1 MSVQNEN
8 CSGSCCNENTNHQ
21 QDANTTDAIFNLI
34 MVCQLIP
41 SMKEHRSLT
50 SLHKCLDTIESL
62 KTLSVLDEL
71 MKRIEN
77 ITYDILTEYLSSS
90 LQDPGVCKYSKTLST
105 RSDESTI
112 DTSWENTFANKFRV
126 NVEGYCLLF
135 FAFLGVIGNVS
146 GIFYILKK
154 KRRSQFFNMMLL
166 PLLVFDALYT
176 ATEFVMSFE
185 EHILP
190 FPLNFMWIYRYLLY
204 PLRRVSL
211 GASIFMTIALAHE
224 RLCSVNRPILQRNS
238 FLSSKRRQHRRLA
251 YVIPVVTASL
261 FANIFAFWEVEIVEI
276 ECNRKRVLGNASGC
290 FTPSSLRT
298 NDYFS
303 WYYVGLLR
311 LLVFG
316 IYPFTSLFYFN
327 YKISRS
333 IKINS
338 FRGTGGNINQKEI
351 LRRRTIVEKRTTK
364 VLVAIIIS
372 FLVSHLPRVILNAMD
387 FYIIKQIVS
396 GDTPSEDP
404 LPVYVIVMIVM
415 SSITRL
421 LLVLNMSL
429 NVGYYLYFTLFN
441 KLWSKGYHRGS
452 KSSVMLFERWYIVF
466 TNTLSFFIK
475 NII

>member
-1 MSVQNEN
+1 MLVENEN
-8 CSGSCCNENTNHQ
+8 CSGNCCNENMNHRQ
-21 QDANTTDAIFNLI
+21 NPNTTDAIFNLI
-34 MVCQLIP
+34 MVCQMIP
-41 SMKEHRSLT
+41 SLKEHRSLS
-50 SLHKCLDTIESL
+50 SLPKCLDTIESL
-62 KTLSVLDEL
+62 KSLSILHDL
-71 MKRIEN
+71 MERIQN
-77 ITYDILTEYLSSS
+77 VTYDIITEYLSSS
-90 LQDPGVCKYSKTLST
+90 LQDPSTCKYSKTTPTS
-105 RSDESTI
+105 SDESTI

-146 GIFYILKK
+146 GIFYILNK

-176 ATEFVMSFE
+176 LTEFIMSFE

-190 FPLNFMWIYRYLLY
+190 FPVSFMWIYEYLLY

-261 FANIFAFWEVEIVEI
+261 VANIFAFWEVDIEIG
-276 ECNRKRVLGNASGC
+276 CNRKRVLGNASGC
-290 FTPSSLRT
+290 ITASPLRT
-298 NDYFS
+298 NDHFS

-327 YKISRS
+327 YKISKS
-333 IKINS
+333 IKVNR
-338 FRGTGGNINQKEI
+338 FKGTGANVNQKEI
-351 LRRRTIVEKRTTK
+351 LRRRTVVEKRTTK
-364 VLVAIIIS
+364 VLVAIIMS

-387 FYIIKQIVS
+387 FYIIKQTVS
-396 GDTPSEDP
+396 KDPSSEDL
-404 LPVYVIVMIVM
+404 LPVYVIVM

-441 KLWSKGYHRGS
+441 KLWLKGYHRGS
-452 KSSVMLFERWYIVF
+452 KSSIMLFER
-466 TNTLSFFIK
+466 
-475 NII
+475 